1 MEEEMSA
8 PSIDWNQYQDFV
20 RSTKRYSESYRL
32 MYPVLGLTSEAG
44 EVAGKVK
51 KILRDNDGAVS
62 DEQVKVI
69 IDEVSDVLWY
79 VACIA
84 DDLGIPLEVVMRVNV
99 AKLLD
104 RVERDVI
111 QGDGDDR

>member
-1 MEEEMSA
+1 MEENKPLFEL
-8 PSIDWNQYQDFV
+8 DWNQYQNFV
-20 RSTKRYSESYRL
+20 RGTKRYAESYRL
-32 MYPVLGLTSEAG
+32 MYPVLGLASEAG

-51 KILRDNDGAVS
+51 KILRDNDGAVT

-79 VACIA
+79 ITCIA
-84 DDLGIPLEVVMRVNV
+84 DDLGVPLEVVMQVNV

-104 RVERDVI
+104 RAERGVI

>member
-1 MEEEMSA
+1 MEEQMST

-20 RSTKRYSESYRL
+20 RGTKRYSESYRL
-32 MYPVLGLTSEAG
+32 MYPVLGLASEAG

-62 DEQVKVI
+62 DEQVKHL

-84 DDLGIPLEVVMRVNV
+84 DDLGVPLEVVMQVNV

-111 QGDGDDR
+111 QGDGDGR